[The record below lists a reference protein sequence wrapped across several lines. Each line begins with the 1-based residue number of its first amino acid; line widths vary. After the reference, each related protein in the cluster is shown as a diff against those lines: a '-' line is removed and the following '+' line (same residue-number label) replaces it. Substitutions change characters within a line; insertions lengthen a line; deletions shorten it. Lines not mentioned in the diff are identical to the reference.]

1 MLKGSLLFSVLFL
14 LFFSPNLSSQEL
26 VKRKISDKYLL
37 EKIDNIYASHPE
49 YGLYSLDIP
58 VENVELIHLRT
69 ERSKTFYGADGQY
82 RTQQTGGIFH
92 YKNTTGEWLSIQDK
106 ISKKGNTY
114 GIFQSEL
121 PIKIDINSG
130 LTEMTLAKSGE
141 KFHFG
146 KNVNIEF
153 VDKNGNIT
161 DKLTPSYNSSAVTGN
176 DLFLNNIYDGIDRY
190 QRIEYWSVKTDYFIH
205 KKLELPENTAY
216 IQFTDN
222 ISLPVGWTIEYG
234 DGYNTELGWQGDL
247 VVKNRAGQI
256 VSGISIPK
264 YYDDSEKGSF
274 KNDGIHDILGTY
286 QIEKSNGNFI
296 IKMIIPVSWLNNPNL
311 KYPLVIDPTTTNTYA
326 ASQGLEDKNNQFQA
340 TCQATMNLNFPPAG
354 LYKVT
359 GTNTSYTIWAKGYQG
374 SAGSTQ
380 IYADKV
386 EQRSRVCSLN
396 GCTAIQQGTGTN
408 HSSTNP
414 SYYTIANNSINYNLT
429 NQTIANGCYRD
440 RPTIPFTW
448 QGYQTF
454 LPYGSGGA
462 QMNLTGCRTD
472 YQELVANTW
481 VVTVTYTLIT
491 DENATVTPLAQN
503 ICSGQNAIISAY
515 GGTNPTYSWAVAQTG
530 VSGGTNVS
538 SATSINQA
546 LTATGSNPGTAT
558 YTITPSFDGCPGTPI
573 NAVVTVNPAPVITIT
588 NNAPSLCGNGNS
600 NIAVSVTPAGA
611 SVNWSV
617 SVTGTVSGA
626 QAGSGTSV
634 NQALTGAGTA
644 TYTFTALLNGCPA
657 TGTATVTL
665 TSNTTNAITGPDEV
679 CQGSTITLVTNQP
692 TGGTI
697 TQVGNDRVHTF
708 TSSGS
713 FNTNGHTIT

>member
-234 DGYNTELGWQGDL
+234 DGYNTELGW
-247 VVKNRAGQI
+247 
-256 VSGISIPK
+256 
-264 YYDDSEKGSF
+264 
-274 KNDGIHDILGTY
+274 
-286 QIEKSNGNFI
+286 
-296 IKMIIPVSWLNNPNL
+296 
-311 KYPLVIDPTTTNTYA
+311 
-326 ASQGLEDKNNQFQA
+326 
-340 TCQATMNLNFPPAG
+340 
-354 LYKVT
+354 
-359 GTNTSYTIWAKGYQG
+359 
-374 SAGSTQ
+374 
-380 IYADKV
+380 
-386 EQRSRVCSLN
+386 
-396 GCTAIQQGTGTN
+396 
-408 HSSTNP
+408 
-414 SYYTIANNSINYNLT
+414 
-429 NQTIANGCYRD
+429 
-440 RPTIPFTW
+440 
-448 QGYQTF
+448 
-454 LPYGSGGA
+454 
-462 QMNLTGCRTD
+462 
-472 YQELVANTW
+472 
-481 VVTVTYTLIT
+481 
-491 DENATVTPLAQN
+491 
-503 ICSGQNAIISAY
+503 
-515 GGTNPTYSWAVAQTG
+515 
-530 VSGGTNVS
+530 
-538 SATSINQA
+538 
-546 LTATGSNPGTAT
+546 
-558 YTITPSFDGCPGTPI
+558 
-573 NAVVTVNPAPVITIT
+573 
-588 NNAPSLCGNGNS
+588 
-600 NIAVSVTPAGA
+600 
-611 SVNWSV
+611 
-617 SVTGTVSGA
+617 
-626 QAGSGTSV
+626 
-634 NQALTGAGTA
+634 
-644 TYTFTALLNGCPA
+644 
-657 TGTATVTL
+657 
-665 TSNTTNAITGPDEV
+665 
-679 CQGSTITLVTNQP
+679 
-692 TGGTI
+692 
-697 TQVGNDRVHTF
+697 
-708 TSSGS
+708 
-713 FNTNGHTIT
+713 